1 METWILGNTLIS
13 NGANVNQTTNKGNTP
28 LHTATSKCNKEIV
41 DVLSENIGR
50 DKLNDFI
57 NAKTTVSG
65 TTSLHIAAKNGS
77 LEIVKSLLN
86 HGATYNIENKD
97 GKLPIDLSKDQ
108 KVISLLKLI
117 EELFRDIKNCNVES
131 ISRLEEI
138 KPNEVLAI
146 TNACNNQ
153 GNKLLVVA
161 IANGQKNVATS
172 EILRYLTKDIN
183 IGASKGDRQ
192 TVQRLLKDGVGPND
206 KDIDGRTTLHFAVD
220 YGDLDIVNTLI
231 RNGANVN
238 QTTNKGN
245 TPLHTATSKCNKE
258 IVDVLLENIG
268 RDKLNDFIN
277 AKTTVSGTTSLH
289 IAAKNGSLEI
299 VKSLLNHGA
308 TYNIENKDG
317 KLPIDLSKDQ
327 KVINLL
333 KIIEELFRDI
343 KNGNV
348 ESISRLEE
356 IKPNEVLAITN
367 ACNNQGNKLLVV
379 AIANGQKNVA
389 SKLLEMLK
397 RFQK

>member
-161 IANGQKNVATS
+161 IANGQKNVA
-172 EILRYLTKDIN
+172 
-183 IGASKGDRQ
+183 
-192 TVQRLLKDGVGPND
+192 
-206 KDIDGRTTLHFAVD
+206 
-220 YGDLDIVNTLI
+220 
-231 RNGANVN
+231 
-238 QTTNKGN
+238 
-245 TPLHTATSKCNKE
+245 
-258 IVDVLLENIG
+258 
-268 RDKLNDFIN
+268 
-277 AKTTVSGTTSLH
+277 
-289 IAAKNGSLEI
+289 
-299 VKSLLNHGA
+299 
-308 TYNIENKDG
+308 
-317 KLPIDLSKDQ
+317 
-327 KVINLL
+327 
-333 KIIEELFRDI
+333 
-343 KNGNV
+343 
-348 ESISRLEE
+348 
-356 IKPNEVLAITN
+356 
-367 ACNNQGNKLLVV
+367 
-379 AIANGQKNVA
+379 

-397 RFQK
+397 RYQK